1 MSERAKWLFGMGLI
15 AGMCLAGCGGDG
27 TTLGSD
33 GTPASDGDEPG
44 EGGEP
49 ATRITLA
56 QLSEE
61 IFTPRCAKS
70 GCHGGGSTSGG
81 LSLEVDD
88 IAGEIIDVSSTQN
101 TGLKR
106 IEPGNPEDS
115 YLLRKVEG
123 RDIVASQMP
132 ADGTVLSAAQ
142 IDRIRAWIEA
152 GASTE

>member
-33 GTPASDGDEPG
+33 GTPVSKGDEPG

-49 ATRITLA
+49 AARITLA

-70 GCHGGGSTSGG
+70 GCHGGGSTAGG
-81 LSLEVDD
+81 LSLEADG
-88 IAGEIIDVSSTQN
+88 IAGEIIGASSTQN
-101 TGLKR
+101 TSLKR
-106 IEPGNPEDS
+106 IEPGNAEDS

-123 RDIVASQMP
+123 RDIVNSQMP
-132 ADGTVLSAAQ
+132 LDGTTLSAAQ
-142 IDRIRAWIEA
+142 IDKIRAWIEA
-152 GASTE
+152 GAPTE